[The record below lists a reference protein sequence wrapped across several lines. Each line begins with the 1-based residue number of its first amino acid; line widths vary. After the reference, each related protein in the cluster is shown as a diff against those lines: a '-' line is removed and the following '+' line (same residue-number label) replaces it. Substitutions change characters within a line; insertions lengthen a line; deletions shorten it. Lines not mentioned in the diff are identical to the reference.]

1 MKCLSDSGKVLPRY
15 GERWSFLWPVL
26 ANLFNQ
32 VGILGLTNVEARR
45 HERSAFSWVFF
56 FFFSCANTDDSLNC
70 LAVKKNIFSFLLLIL
85 A

>member
-32 VGILGLTNVEARR
+32 VGMLDLTNVEARR

-56 FFFSCANTDDSLNC
+56 FFSVQTLTIRLTAWL
-70 LAVKKNIFSFLLLIL
+70 LKKTYFHFCC
-85 A
+85 

>member
-56 FFFSCANTDDSLNC
+56 FFPVQTLTIRLTAWL
-70 LAVKKNIFSFLLLIL
+70 LKKTYFHFCC
-85 A
+85 

>member
-15 GERWSFLWPVL
+15 SERWSFLWPVL

-32 VGILGLTNVEARR
+32 VGTLGLTNVEARR

-56 FFFSCANTDDSLNC
+56 FFFPVQTLTIRLTAWL
-70 LAVKKNIFSFLLLIL
+70 LKKTYFHFCC
-85 A
+85 

>member
-32 VGILGLTNVEARR
+32 VGMLDLTNVEARR

-56 FFFSCANTDDSLNC
+56 FSVQTLTIRLTAWL
-70 LAVKKNIFSFLLLIL
+70 LKKTYFHFCC
-85 A
+85 

>member
-32 VGILGLTNVEARR
+32 VGMLDLTNVEARR

-56 FFFSCANTDDSLNC
+56 FFFFSVQTLTIRLTAWL
-70 LAVKKNIFSFLLLIL
+70 LKKTYFHFCC
-85 A
+85 

>member
-56 FFFSCANTDDSLNC
+56 FFSCANTDDSLNC